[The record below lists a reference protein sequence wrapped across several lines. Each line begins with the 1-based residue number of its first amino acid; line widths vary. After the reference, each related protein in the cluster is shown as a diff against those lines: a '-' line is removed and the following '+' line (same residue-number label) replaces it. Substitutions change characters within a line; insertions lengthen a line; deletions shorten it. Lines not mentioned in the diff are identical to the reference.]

1 MRVSRVLIF
10 PFASANAEGGSM
22 QPAICRGL
30 AAFLDEKVGA
40 IEGIETVQQH
50 LIITPDNDESRY
62 GWLVLGQKWTLEQVL
77 ELPIPDSLGATHI
90 LHGEVHWTDSNWSVE
105 LHLVDIELRETVL
118 ERYVSAPPEDFLP
131 ALLSSLAGMCTDT
144 LHAPPLSVSAALNLP
159 TDSGEAFESYLMGV
173 AYTAARRLNMPGVSA
188 SSCLTSFLAAIDAD
202 PEYVDACQRLNSV
215 AMVALFEEKSEAAEC
230 VDALKRA
237 IELAPTFHGFG
248 ATLGMWHALN
258 GDDDTG
264 QVLLEAFV
272 AAESAPRPL
281 SHGLA
286 ILGTIYRR
294 QGRGHDARTT
304 LERAVENDGENLTAW
319 EELAA
324 CHAEAGHADKAEV
337 CLRRALDIDPERALS
352 LLNLGSIYW
361 GRGDFERAVVLFE
374 RGVAAPGA
382 PPDARSRL
390 ALASLRTGN
399 HARAD
404 EVATEWAESEP
415 EEAEPWLLLAR
426 IRREIGDL
434 DGMRFCL
441 AKVREM
447 ATSDSIQAALQ
458 LEELGA
464 VSPQDHALF
473 ISLVRPGAETS
484 DAPHDEHVPP
494 VALRIEVLRS
504 LAARHVESLPIWMA
518 LVEQIIA
525 TENWEEAASVQG
537 RVVSL
542 LIKSHAQW
550 NILGVLRARA
560 GLTKEA
566 ILAFESATRLSPKT
580 PSYHTNL
587 GLCHAELGD
596 PERARLEF
604 KAAIALGEE
613 SPVAA
618 LELLKLSGG
627 KLDTNIDP
635 DAPGGGAFQKLMARL
650 DDIRRK
656 IASEEDGG
664 TPS

>member
-1 MRVSRVLIF
+1 MRVSRILIF
-10 PFASANAEGGSM
+10 PFASASSESGAM

-30 AAFLDEKVGA
+30 AAFLDEKLGA

-50 LIITPDNDESRY
+50 LLITPDNDESRY
-62 GWLVLGQKWTLEQVL
+62 GWLVLGQKWSLEQVL

-90 LHGEVHWTDSNWSVE
+90 LHGEVRWSSGNWALE
-105 LHLVDIELRETVL
+105 LHLVDLELRETVV
-118 ERYVSAPPEDFLP
+118 ERFVAAPPAKFLP
-131 ALLSSLAGMCTDT
+131 ALLASLSGICTEA
-144 LHAPPLSVSAALNLP
+144 LQAPPLSVTSALAEP
-159 TDSGEAFESYLMGV
+159 TDSSEAFESYLIGL
-173 AYTAARRLNMPGVSA
+173 AYQSARRLNMPGVSA

-202 PEYVDACQRLNSV
+202 PDFVDASVRLNSI
-215 AMVALFEEKSEAAEC
+215 AMVSLFDEHTEQLEC
-230 VDALKRA
+230 VDVLRRA
-237 IELAPTFHGFG
+237 IELAPTFHGFR

-258 GDDDTG
+258 GDDETG
-264 QVLLEAFV
+264 QSLLEAFV

-294 QGRGHDARTT
+294 QGRGSDARAA

-324 CHAEAGHADKAEV
+324 CHAESGHSDKAEV
-337 CLRRALDIDPERALS
+337 CLRRALDIDPERSLS

-361 GRGDFERAVVLFE
+361 GRGDFERALVLFE

-399 HARAD
+399 HERAN

-415 EEAEPWLLLAR
+415 EDPEPWLLLAR
-426 IRREIGDL
+426 IRREMGDPG
-434 DGMRFCL
+434 GMKFCL
-441 AKVREM
+441 AKVRAM
-447 ATSDSIQAALQ
+447 ATTDSLQAALQ

-464 VSPQDHALF
+464 VAPQDHALF
-473 ISLVRPGAETS
+473 ISLVRPGAEGTGS
-484 DAPHDEHVPP
+484 PQDEATPP
-494 VALRIEVLRS
+494 TALRIEVLRS
-504 LAARHVESLPIWMA
+504 LAARHSESLPIWMA
-518 LVEQIIA
+518 LVEQIISL
-525 TENWEEAASVQG
+525 EQWEEAASAQG
-537 RVVSL
+537 RVVAL
-542 LIKSHAQW
+542 LIKSHVQW

-566 ILAFESATRLSPKT
+566 ILAFESATRLAPGV

-596 PERARLEF
+596 QERARLEF

-635 DAPGGGAFQKLMARL
+635 DAPGGGAFQKLMSRL
-650 DDIRRK
+650 EDIRRK
-656 IASEEDGG
+656 IGNEDDPGR
-664 TPS
+664 SI

>member
-1 MRVSRVLIF
+1 MRVSRILIF
-10 PFASANAEGGSM
+10 PFASANSQGGTV
-22 QPAICRGL
+22 QPAVCRGL
-30 AAFLDEKVGA
+30 AAFLDEKIGA

-77 ELPIPDSLGATHI
+77 ELPIPESLGATHI
-90 LHGEVHWTDSNWSVE
+90 LHGEVHWTDNNWSVE
-105 LHLVDIELRETVL
+105 LHLVDVEQRETVL
-118 ERYVSAPPEDFLP
+118 ERYVSAPPAEFLP
-131 ALLSSLAGMCTDT
+131 ALLDSLTGMCVDT
-144 LHAPPLSVSAALNLP
+144 LHAPPLSVAAALKQP
-159 TDSGEAFESYLMGV
+159 TDSSEAFESYLIGV
-173 AYTAARRLNMPGVSA
+173 AYHSARRLNMPGVSA
-188 SSCLTSFLAAIDAD
+188 STCLTSFLAAIDAD
-202 PEYVDACQRLNSV
+202 PDFEEAALRLNSI
-215 AMVALFEEKSEAAEC
+215 AMVALFEDRTELTEC
-230 VDALKRA
+230 VDLLRRA
-237 IELAPTFHGFG
+237 MVLAPTFHGFR

-258 GDDDTG
+258 GDDETG
-264 QVLLEAFV
+264 QTLLEAFV

-294 QGRGHDARTT
+294 QGRGGDARAA
-304 LERAVENDGENLTAW
+304 LERAVENDAENLTAW

-324 CHAEAGHADKAEV
+324 CHAEAGHSDKAEV
-337 CLRRALDIDPERALS
+337 CLRRALEIDPERSLS

-415 EEAEPWLLLAR
+415 EESEPWLLLAR
-426 IRREIGDL
+426 IRREMGDL
-434 DGMRFCL
+434 DGMKFCL
-441 AKVREM
+441 AKVKAM
-447 ATSDSIQAALQ
+447 ATTDSIQAALQ

-473 ISLVRPGAETS
+473 ISLVRPGAETDDS
-484 DAPHDEHVPP
+484 PQGGAAPPA
-494 VALRIEVLRS
+494 ALRIEVLRS
-504 LAARHVESLPIWMA
+504 LAARHAESLPIWMA

-525 TENWEEAASVQG
+525 QEQWEEAASVQG

-542 LIKSHAQW
+542 LIKSHVQW

-560 GLTKEA
+560 GLTNEA
-566 ILAFESATRLSPKT
+566 ILAFESAARLSPKVA
-580 PSYHTNL
+580 SYHTNL

-627 KLDTNIDP
+627 RLDTNIDP
-635 DAPGGGAFQKLMARL
+635 NAPGGGAFQKLLGRL
-650 DDIRRK
+650 EDIRRK
-656 IASEEDGG
+656 IGNEEDSESS
-664 TPS
+664 T